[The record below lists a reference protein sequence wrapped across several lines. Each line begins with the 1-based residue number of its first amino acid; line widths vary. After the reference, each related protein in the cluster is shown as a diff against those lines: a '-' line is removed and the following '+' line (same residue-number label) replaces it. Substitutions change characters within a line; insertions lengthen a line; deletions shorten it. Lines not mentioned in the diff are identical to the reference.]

1 MILGMESNETK
12 RSVCCP
18 ICNEQI
24 DFPASVTMRRTERW
38 ALRLDGRPLET
49 HIAEHEAETSAA

>member
-1 MILGMESNETK
+1 MLVDNCALSLELVSVPGGMIPGMESNETK

-24 DFPASVTMRRTERW
+24 DLPAIVTMQRPER
-38 ALRLDGRPLET
+38 
-49 HIAEHEAETSAA
+49 